1 MYDNKYIFDMIY
13 DNKYIFDIMYDKKY
27 IFNIMY
33 DKKYIFNIMY
43 DITKK
48 SASSNAS
55 ASFRA
60 LDEIISSSL

>member
-1 MYDNKYIFDMIY
+1 MYNNKYIVNVMYDNKCIF
-13 DNKYIFDIMYDKKY
+13 NIMYDNKY

-33 DKKYIFNIMY
+33 DNKHIC
-43 DITKK
+43 
-48 SASSNAS
+48 ASSNAS